1 MHFPSQLAKAKQPIA
16 TYPDKK
22 DIYNKHNLTTFYMV
36 KINIWLNYLLPHK
49 EKKTKV
55 RKITTEKEKL
65 ELITQS
71 NFFLRD
77 CKCRGRLIRKN
88 H

>member
-49 EKKTKV
+49 EKKKNKGKKDNYRKRKV
-55 RKITTEKEKL
+55 RVNNSK
-65 ELITQS
+65 Q
-71 NFFLRD
+71 FLP
-77 CKCRGRLIRKN
+77 
-88 H
+88 